1 MRYKDFK
8 KTTDQEEIFEIRMDP
23 TSLAAAVKNIDARVG
38 MEFEMIVPNVAG
50 GDNDDPEMIMDMD
63 EDRDARGIWDIVD
76 FFNDSDYNSRN
87 DVRRL
92 EIQLKSEFSD
102 WVQEIFD
109 SRWTSDQETFVYD
122 HLRDHMDVEDVAVL
136 LGLDPNDING
146 LTRAQV
152 EEAAEQVIAEDG
164 ELLSNIR
171 DQAQEEFFSDTED
184 LEGEW
189 LGEMGLVTMSDVH
202 NAYSGT
208 IAWPYW
214 TTEESD
220 SDASIDAIADDF
232 SQAIGRPVN
241 ASERYHGA
249 RREPGKYVVEPD
261 GSLDPNDS
269 EDLGLEFVSPPL
281 AFPEMLEDLEKV
293 RQWAQRVGA
302 YTNKS
307 TGLHMNVSIPG
318 YNDKGLDFVKLA
330 LLVGDQYV
338 LGQFGRT
345 ANTYTSSA
353 LSKIQ
358 DRAKKLSPDQVQG
371 LFDQMRSGLN
381 KFASR
386 SIQGSDVGKYTSI
399 HPQGKYIEF
408 RSPGGDW
415 LDEDPKTL
423 VSTLMRFIVALDA
436 AMDPDKYRKEY
447 LSKLRKLLAPK
458 SEDDP
463 IDYFVKYS
471 SGELPKQALKSF
483 LRQAQLKRSTGKKP
497 VPDQQPQ
504 TTQTPQRPQLTA
516 PETQPDA
523 NWAVVRQHDG
533 RPVNYFT
540 RNTPEEAQTEFER
553 LTMGDVWTY
562 ELVPVQPR
570 SSFVPPRSSDI
581 LQGSTQDLQQQ
592 RSQGGFTG
600 SWKIIINGEVVHR
613 FSGVGNVQQDAV
625 RFATRWILD
634 QQRAGNL
641 IIPDSAEIEVLPIM
655 GDQS

>member
-1 MRYKDFK
+1 MKLYQLFEDSI
-8 KTTDQEEIFEIRMDP
+8 QGLFEIDMSP
-23 TSLAAAVKNIDARVG
+23 SGLAAAVKNIDARVG

-102 WVQEIFD
+102 WAEEAFD
-109 SRWTSDQETFVYD
+109 ARWTSDQETFVYD
-122 HLRDHMDVEDVAVL
+122 YVTDHMDVEDVAEL
-136 LGLDPNDING
+136 LGLDPDKLDG
-146 LTRAQV
+146 LTRTQA
-152 EEAAEQVIAEDG
+152 ERAADLIIQEGGDLLDNIQEQA
-164 ELLSNIR
+164 R
-171 DQAQEEFFSDTED
+171 EEFFSDTED

-261 GSLDPNDS
+261 GSLSPNDS
-269 EDLGLEFVSPPL
+269 DDKGLEFVSPPL
-281 AFPEMLEDLEKV
+281 TFPEMLEDLEKV

-318 YNDKGLDFVKLA
+318 YDDKGLDFVKLA

-338 LGQFGRT
+338 LGQFGRS

-436 AMDPDKYRKEY
+436 AMDPDKYRREY
-447 LSKLRKLLAPK
+447 LSKLRKLLTPK

-471 SGELPKQALKSF
+471 AGELPKQALKSF
-483 LRQAQLKRSTGKKP
+483 LRQAQLKRSGAKKAM
-497 VPDQQPQ
+497 PDQVSQQ
-504 TTQTPQRPQLTA
+504 QPQLTA

-533 RPVNYFT
+533 RPVGYFT

-553 LTMGDVWTY
+553 FTMGDVWTY

-570 SSFVPPRSSDI
+570 SSFVPPRSLGMI
-581 LQGSTQDLQQQ
+581 QGSTPPPQQQ

-600 SWKIIINGEVVHR
+600 SWRITIDGEEVHR
-613 FSGVGNVQQDAV
+613 FGGVGNVQADAV
-625 RFATRWILD
+625 RFATRWLLA
-634 QQRAGNL
+634 QQREGNL
-641 IIPDSAEIEVLPIM
+641 TIGDSAEIDVLPIM

>member
-1 MRYKDFK
+1 MRLYELFENDAL
-8 KTTDQEEIFEIRMDP
+8 IEIRMDP

-38 MEFEMIVPNVAG
+38 MEFEMIVPNVS
-50 GDNDDPEMIMDMD
+50 GDDDDPEMVMDMRQD
-63 EDRDARGIWDIVD
+63 EEALDIGNIIS
-76 FFNDSDYNSRN
+76 FFNDGDYNFGMIAGFKQKLGE
-87 DVRRL
+87 DF
-92 EIQLKSEFSD
+92 SEWLS
-102 WVQEIFD
+102 ETFD
-109 SRWTSDQETFVYD
+109 SRWKGDTEFFVYN
-122 HLRDHMDVEDVAVL
+122 HLRDHMDVKDVAKI
-136 LGLDPNDING
+136 LGLNPNDING

-152 EEAAEQVIAEDG
+152 EEAVGQVIAEDG

-171 DQAQEEFFSDTED
+171 DRAREEFFSDTEH
-184 LEGEW
+184 LQGEW
-189 LGEMGLVTMSDVH
+189 LGETGLVFMSDVH

-208 IAWPYW
+208 IAWPHW

-220 SDASIDAIADDF
+220 SGASIDAIANDF
-232 SQAIGRPVN
+232 SEVIGRPVN

-261 GSLDPNDS
+261 GSLDPDDS
-269 EDLGLEFVSPPL
+269 DDKGLEFVSPPL
-281 AFPEMLEDLEKV
+281 TFPEMLEDLEKV
-293 RQWAQRVGA
+293 RRWAGRIGA

-318 YNDKGLDFVKLA
+318 YDDKNLDFVKLA

-338 LGQFGRT
+338 LDQFGRS
-345 ANTYTSSA
+345 ANTYATSA

-358 DRAKKLSPDQVQG
+358 ARAKNLSPDQVQG
-371 LFDQMRSGLN
+371 LFDQMRAGLN

-415 LDEDPKTL
+415 LSEDPKTL

-483 LRQAQLKRSTGKKP
+483 LRQAQLKRSTGKKS

-516 PETQPDA
+516 PDTQPDA

-553 LTMGDVWTY
+553 FTMGDVWTY

-570 SSFVPPRSSDI
+570 SSFRPPRSLDI
-581 LQGSTQDLQQQ
+581 LQGNTPPPQQQ
-592 RSQGGFTG
+592 RSQGEFTG
-600 SWKIIINGEVVHR
+600 EWSVLINGQEVTR
-613 FSGVGNVQQDAV
+613 LMGIGNVQADANDIA
-625 RFATRWILD
+625 RDWIL
-634 QQRAGNL
+634 QQIRQGRLN
-641 IIPDSAEIEVLPIM
+641 PVQGAEIEVVPVM
-655 GDQS
+655 GNQS